1 MPGEEI
7 SSWYAPSIGSATSST
22 GDSARDAAS
31 QSSIDKVP
39 SGRSAMICT
48 VQPAE
53 PEMRT
58 RTSR

>member
-7 SSWYAPSIGSATSST
+7 SSRYGPSIGSATSST
-22 GDSARDAAS
+22 GESVRDANS
-31 QSSIDKVP
+31 QSSMVIVP

-48 VQPAE
+48 VCPAA